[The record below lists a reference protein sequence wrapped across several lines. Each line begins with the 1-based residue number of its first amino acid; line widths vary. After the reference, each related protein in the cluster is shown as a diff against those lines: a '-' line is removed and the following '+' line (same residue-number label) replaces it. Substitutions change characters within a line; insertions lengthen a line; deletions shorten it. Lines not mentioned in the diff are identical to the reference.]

1 MEANL
6 AALLVRHRNAF
17 VALSLLLVAAVS
29 YGAKFVWF
37 NGDYRLFFKPDYP
50 QLLAHERQQHAFTK
64 SDNVS
69 FILAPADGEVFTR
82 KTLAAVEQ
90 LTADCWKIP
99 HSIRVDSITN
109 FQYTRAAGDELATAD
124 LVRDAAALSDA
135 QLAERRAVA
144 LAEPYLVGGL
154 ISDKGHVTAVN
165 VRLELPERADAPNT
179 GTPEVMEYVRRMQRE
194 FETAHA
200 DIRMYLMGLVP
211 VNQGFVDLAQQDAET
226 LAPIMFVV
234 VLLVLG
240 VFFRSFSATFVTL
253 LVILFSLTMSV
264 GFMGWIGYAANQVNV
279 SAPTLILTLAVS
291 DSVHL
296 LLPYLEGLGQGRG
309 RLESMEDSL
318 RVNLAPVFFT
328 NFTTAVGF
336 VGLNFSDS
344 PPFLELGNIAA
355 FGVMAT
361 MLLTFTLLP
370 GVMTALPVRKRG
382 RIYFSESEQRAEAG
396 DKNRSVPFFLGEEA
410 HWRIVDRICEF
421 ALANRRPMFRTV
433 LVLSLGFASLIPL
446 NDLNDDTVEYFEK
459 GVPLRDSLDFV
470 EDNLTGVDAIGYEL
484 SSGEPGGINDPAF
497 LARVEAFA
505 QWWRA
510 QPETT
515 HVLSFT
521 DIIKRLNR
529 SMHDDDPAWYRIPEE
544 RDLAAQYVLL
554 YELSLPVG
562 LDLNTLV
569 NFDKSALR
577 FVVSVK
583 NQASRELIGLDA
595 RARAWLDANAPG
607 MAGPGTGVSMI
618 FAHLSQSNI
627 YSMMEGALVSAILI
641 SMTMILSLRSFKFGL
656 VSLVPNLLPAA
667 VAYGIWGL
675 LVGQVNLAV
684 AAVFSVSSGIVI
696 DDTIHFLSKYLRARR
711 VDGKSPADAVR
722 YSFSTTGTAL
732 FVNTAVLVLGFLVL
746 TVSHFT
752 VNSSLGMMTALI
764 IGIAL
769 FFDLFF
775 LPALLLMVDPEP
787 VSKA

>member
-1 MEANL
+1 MEARL
-6 AALLVRHRNAF
+6 AALLVRYRYAF
-17 VALSLLLVAAVS
+17 VALSLLLVGAVS
-29 YGAKFVWF
+29 FGAKYVWF

-50 QLLAHERQQHAFTK
+50 QLLAHERQQANFTK

-69 FILAPADGEVFTR
+69 FILAPADGAVFTR
-82 KTLAAVEQ
+82 KTLAAIEQ
-90 LTADCWKIP
+90 LTADAWKIP

-109 FQYTRAAGDELATAD
+109 YQHSRASGDDLATAD
-124 LVRDAAALSDA
+124 LVRDAANLGDA
-135 QLAERRAVA
+135 DIAERRAIA
-144 LAEPYLVGGL
+144 LAEPMLVGGL
-154 ISDKGHVTAVN
+154 ISKQGHVTAVN
-165 VRLELPERADAPNT
+165 VRLELPDNRDAPNLA
-179 GTPEVMEYVRRMQRE
+179 TPEVMAYVRQMQKE
-194 FETAHA
+194 FEAAHP

-211 VNQGFVDLAQQDAET
+211 INQGFNELAQRDSET
-226 LAPIMFVV
+226 LAPMMFVV
-234 VLLVLG
+234 VLVVLG
-240 VFFRSFSATFVTL
+240 AFFRSASATLVTM
-253 LVILFSLTMSV
+253 LVIVFSLTMSV
-264 GFMGWIGYAANQVNV
+264 GFMGWVGYAANQVNV

-296 LLPYLEGLGQGRG
+296 LLPYLEGLGQGRS
-309 RLESMEDSL
+309 RAESMEGSL
-318 RVNLAPVFFT
+318 RVNLSPVFFT

-361 MLLTFTLLP
+361 MLLSLTLLP
-370 GVMTALPVRKRG
+370 GVMMALPVKVRPG
-382 RIYFSESEQRAEAG
+382 M
-396 DKNRSVPFFLGEEA
+396 GEEA

-421 ALANRRPMFRTV
+421 ALAHRRRVFWVV
-433 LVLSLGFASLIPL
+433 LVVSAACASMIPL

-470 EDNLTGVDAIGYEL
+470 QENLTGVDAIGYEL
-484 SSGEPGGINDPAF
+484 SSGEPGGVNDPAF

-515 HVLSFT
+515 HVLTFT
-521 DIIKRLNR
+521 DIVKRLNR
-529 SMHDDDPAWYRIPEE
+529 SMHGDDPAWYRIPEE
-544 RDLAAQYVLL
+544 RELAAQYVLL

-577 FVVSVK
+577 FVVSVD
-583 NQASRELIGLDA
+583 NQASRELIALDQ
-595 RARAWLDANAPG
+595 RAQAWLAANAPG
-607 MAGPGTGVSMI
+607 MAGPGAGVSMI

-641 SMTMILSLRSFKFGL
+641 SLTMILSLRSFKFGL

-711 VDGKSPADAVR
+711 IDGKSPADAVR

-746 TVSHFT
+746 TMSHFT

-775 LPALLLMVDPEP
+775 LPALLLMVDPETRP
-787 VSKA
+787 QGAR